1 MASTPPQPSESRMFI
16 SDFAIRRPII
26 TVVTMLAL
34 VIFGLASL
42 ARLDTDEFPD
52 LDQPIVF
59 IGIAY
64 PGASPDVVERE
75 VVTRLEDKISGISGV
90 DKVNS
95 TSTDGF
101 AQIVIQFV
109 FSKDVNQATQDVRD
123 AISAVRSQP
132 PAEIIEPVIQRFD
145 PNTLPIVSIAIT
157 SSTMSPT
164 QLTQIADQTIGGE
177 LRGVE

>member
-1 MASTPPQPSESRMFI
+1 MLI

-26 TVVTMLAL
+26 TVVTVIAL
-34 VIFGLASL
+34 VVFGLASL

-52 LDQPIVF
+52 IESPIVF

-90 DKVNS
+90 DKMTS

-101 AQIVIQFV
+101 AQIIVQFV
-109 FSKDVNQATQDVRD
+109 FSKPVDQATQDIRD
-123 AISAVRSQP
+123 AISAVRAQL
-132 PAEIIEPVIQRFD
+132 PAEILEPLIPLR
-145 PNTLPIVSIAIT
+145 S
-157 SSTMSPT
+157 
-164 QLTQIADQTIGGE
+164 E
-177 LRGVE
+177 LAAYCCAGAYIDRS